1 MRTFFNKRKSDY
13 LAKNATAESEFI
25 DEIELNDT
33 TEEPI
38 KETA

>member
-25 DEIELNDT
+25 EDLEQNAE
-33 TEEPI
+33 TEEPL

>member
-25 DEIELNDT
+25 EDLEQDAE
-33 TEEPI
+33 TEEPL